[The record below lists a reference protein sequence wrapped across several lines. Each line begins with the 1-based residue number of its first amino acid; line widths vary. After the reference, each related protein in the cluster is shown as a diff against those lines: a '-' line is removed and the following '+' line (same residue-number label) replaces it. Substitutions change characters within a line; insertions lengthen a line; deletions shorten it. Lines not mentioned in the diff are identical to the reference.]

1 MNPVLTPDARRR
13 ITLPALPGLDQ
24 PLDCHQEADGSYRL
38 VPVVTVPLNEAWA
51 WSPGALAK
59 TRAGL
64 KGHHA
69 HEARTSDRRGRIV
82 PRSRRL
88 QVVDDRPGGED
99 RAIE

>member
-24 PLDCHQEADGSYRL
+24 PLEFHQEADGSYRL

-69 HEARTSDRRGRIV
+69 GKGIAATSSKGAAFLKKLDR
-82 PRSRRL
+82 
-88 QVVDDRPGGED
+88 
-99 RAIE
+99 